1 VLLLGVGHDSNTSLH
16 LAEFRAEWPSKK
28 PILQGAPILVED
40 ERQWVEIQDVSWDD
54 SDFERIGADFEQAGP
69 GNVRRGPIGMGEA
82 RLFAQ
87 KNLVDFAVTW
97 METHR
102 Q

>member
-1 VLLLGVGHDSNTSLH
+1 MKSLLVL
-16 LAEFRAEWPSKK
+16 
-28 PILQGAPILVED
+28 
-40 ERQWVEIQDVSWDD
+40 
-54 SDFERIGADFEQAGP
+54 
-69 GNVRRGPIGMGEA
+69 GEA

-102 Q
+102 R